1 VGESRR
7 EALDVIR
14 RVSEER
20 QARLV
25 LANEG
30 VTAEARMDDEGR
42 AVLDLTTPAG
52 RYGPMRLALRG
63 MHQVPNAVV
72 TVRLLEVLDDR
83 KVSVLP
89 AAVRTALTDVEW
101 KGRLQVVPLAGNR
114 LLLDGAHNPAGAVVL
129 ADYLRAVHPGGV
141 PLVFGAMR
149 DKDVAGMLARLLPTA
164 TRLVV
169 TAPPTPR
176 AAGPA
181 AVAATAR
188 RLAAVPVDVVPNPLE
203 AVRQARALGET
214 VCVAGSLYLIGAVLD
229 AIERREVI

>member
-30 VTAEARMDDEGR
+30 VTAEAQLDDEGR

-72 TVRLLEVLDDR
+72 AVRLLEVLGDR
-83 KVSVLP
+83 TISVLP

-149 DKDVAGMLARLLPTA
+149 DKDVAGMLARLLPTVA
-164 TRLVV
+164 RLVV
-169 TAPPTPR
+169 TAPPTHR

-203 AVRQARALGET
+203 AVRHARTLGET